1 MTPDKNP
8 SDKTVSYDKE
18 NLLKRKLEEV
28 VLNGNF
34 LKLLLKR
41 KLNYSESKYIDF
53 LLYILYTMKILAQNG
68 KKTYRISFNC
78 RF

>member
-1 MTPDKNP
+1 MTPNKNP

-68 KKTYRISFNC
+68 KKTCISFNC

>member
-68 KKTYRISFNC
+68 KKNLYQF
-78 RF
+78 

>member
-8 SDKTVSYDKE
+8 SDRTVSHDKD

-28 VLNGNF
+28 VLKGNF

-53 LLYILYTMKILAQNG
+53 LLYKSHML
-68 KKTYRISFNC
+68 S
-78 RF
+78 

>member
-28 VLNGNF
+28 VLKGNF
-34 LKLLLKR
+34 LKLLFKR
-41 KLNYSESKYIDF
+41 KLNYNESKYINL
-53 LLYILYTMKILAQNG
+53 LLYILCTTPSGRNY
-68 KKTYRISFNC
+68 ISLYF
-78 RF
+78 

>member
-34 LKLLLKR
+34 LKWLLKR

-53 LLYILYTMKILAQNG
+53 LLYTSRVPRLCPGMG
-68 KKTYRISFNC
+68 ESP
-78 RF
+78 

>member
-68 KKTYRISFNC
+68 KKTCISFN
-78 RF
+78 

>member
-1 MTPDKNP
+1 MTPNKNP

-68 KKTYRISFNC
+68 KKNLYQF
-78 RF
+78 